1 VTRHDDARLA
11 NLLGAA
17 ALGLSDA
24 IGADAA
30 AAAGLDATAATALI
44 ALLDLARGG
53 SIRILSRLIGISHSG
68 TVRLVNRMVDE
79 GLIAREPGHD
89 GRTLAV
95 TLTRRGRTL
104 AGRLRADRAEA
115 VAAALDGT
123 TAAQR
128 EQLATLCEVMIG
140 NLVTA
145 RLSARRRDRDPVGG
159 ALCRL
164 CDPTAC
170 GRAVGTCPAASTAA
184 AERT

>member
-1 VTRHDDARLA
+1 MTRHDDARLA

-89 GRTLAV
+89 GRTLA
-95 TLTRRGRTL
+95 
-104 AGRLRADRAEA
+104 GRLRADRAEA